1 MKQSL
6 ALGVRQQLAM
16 TPQLQQA
23 IRLMRLSAADLAIEI
38 REAIEANPMLEDEAE
53 LDGDAASAETDAGLD
68 GWEHDGADG
77 SAADAADD
85 GWGEA
90 TAEDIAL
97 EPAETT
103 TIPQE
108 LPVDTRWEDLYQPSA
123 YALST
128 PPREQFEPAARAAES
143 LTDHLLWQLN
153 VLTLPERDQL
163 ICAAIVEAIDADGML
178 RPGGAADRRG
188 CLAEIA
194 MALDLRPAV
203 EIDEVAAMLKL
214 VQQFEPA
221 GVGAR
226 DLRECLLLQLV
237 QTPPETPHRAAAQTV
252 LERCFDALAAG
263 NRAVLLRRA
272 RLDAAAL
279 DGGVALIQS
288 LNPRPGTAFGDFAC
302 EYVEPDVYA
311 TKEAGR
317 WVVELNAAT
326 APAVRINPHYAGLVR
341 RGDSSADNAFLR
353 DHLDEARGF
362 LTSLKNRNETLLK
375 VATQIVLQ
383 QRAFLERGAEAM
395 RPLVLADIAAATGLH
410 ESTVSR
416 LTTSKY
422 MHTPQGVF
430 ELKYF
435 FSSHVGASDGGTVSS
450 TAIRALI
457 KQLIGEENPQRPLSD
472 SRIAAVLAERDIEVA
487 RRTVAKY
494 RESLAIPPSNQR
506 KRLA

>member
-23 IRLMRLSAADLAIEI
+23 IRLMRLSATDLAIEI
-38 REAIEANPMLEDEAE
+38 REAIEANPMLEAEDELE
-53 LDGDAASAETDAGLD
+53 GDAPSTDMDGGLD
-68 GWEHDGADG
+68 GWGHDDAPAE
-77 SAADAADD
+77 AAED

-90 TAEDIAL
+90 NGEDIAL

-103 TIPQE
+103 AIPQE

-128 PPREQFEPAARAAES
+128 PPREHFEPTARATES

-153 VLTLPERDQL
+153 VLTLPERDRL
-163 ICAAIVEAIDADGML
+163 ICATIVEAIDADGML
-178 RPGGAADRRG
+178 RPGATVDPRG
-188 CLAEIA
+188 CLKELAA
-194 MALDLRPAV
+194 ALDLQPAV

-221 GVGAR
+221 GVAAR
-226 DLRECLLLQLV
+226 DLRECLLLQLA
-237 QTPPETPHRAAAQTV
+237 QTAPDTPHRAAAQTV

-263 NRAVLLRRA
+263 NRAALARRSK
-272 RLDAAAL
+272 LDAAAL

-302 EYVEPDVYA
+302 EYMEPDVYA
-311 TKEAGR
+311 SKEGGR
-317 WVVELNAAT
+317 WVVELNSAT

-341 RGDSSADNAFLR
+341 RGDTSADNAFLR

-383 QRAFLERGAEAM
+383 QRAFLEHGAEAM
-395 RPLVLADIAAATGLH
+395 RPLVLADIAAATDLH

-450 TAIRALI
+450 TAIRAL
-457 KQLIGEENPQRPLSD
+457 SD
-472 SRIAAVLAERDIEVA
+472 SRLAAMLAERDIEVA

-494 RESLAIPPSNQR
+494 RESLAIPSSNQR

>member
-6 ALGVRQQLAM
+6 TLGVRQQLAM

-23 IRLMRLSAADLAIEI
+23 IRLMRLSATDLAIEI
-38 REAIEANPMLEDEAE
+38 REAIEANPMLEAEDELE
-53 LDGDAASAETDAGLD
+53 GDAPSADMDAGLD
-68 GWEHDGADG
+68 GWGHHDSPAE
-77 SAADAADD
+77 AAED

-90 TAEDIAL
+90 NGEDIAL

-103 TIPQE
+103 AIPQE

-128 PPREQFEPAARAAES
+128 PPREHFEPLARATES

-153 VLTLPERDQL
+153 VLTLPERDRL
-163 ICAAIVEAIDADGML
+163 ICATIVEAVDADGML
-178 RPGGAADRRG
+178 RPGTTTPDPHG
-188 CLAEIA
+188 CLKELAA
-194 MALDLRPAV
+194 ALDLQPAV

-221 GVGAR
+221 GVAAR
-226 DLRECLLLQLV
+226 DLRECLLLQLA
-237 QTPPETPHRAAAQTV
+237 QTAPDTLHRAAAQTV

-263 NRAVLLRRA
+263 NRAALARRSK
-272 RLDAAAL
+272 LDAAAL

-317 WVVELNAAT
+317 WLVELNSAT
-326 APAVRINPHYAGLVR
+326 APAVRINSHYAGLVR
-341 RGDSSADNAFLR
+341 RGDTSADNAFLR

-383 QRAFLERGAEAM
+383 QRAFLEHGAEAM
-395 RPLVLADIAAATGLH
+395 RPLVLADIAAATDLH

-472 SRIAAVLAERDIEVA
+472 SRLAAMLAERDIEVA

-494 RESLAIPPSNQR
+494 RESLAIPSSNQR